1 MKRKVNKLIIP
12 ILKGGVLMTALI
24 IIGAVVAVVILWFI
38 VTSNSL
44 NKAIVKIEEADSGID
59 VALTK
64 RYDVL
69 TKMIETVK
77 GYAKHEKEVLF
88 DVVKIRKG
96 MTIEEKNEA
105 NKQMDETMS
114 KINVLAEN
122 YPDLKA
128 SENFKTLQDSITDVE
143 EHLQAARRLYNANI
157 SSYNQM
163 IVTFPI
169 SIIAGTKGLTKREF
183 FVAEE
188 HKKQDVEIKF

>member
-1 MKRKVNKLIIP
+1 MALVI
-12 ILKGGVLMTALI
+12 VLI
-24 IIGAVVAVVILWFI
+24 IIAVVVISII
-38 VTSNSL
+38 VMSNNL
-44 NKAIVKIEEADSGID
+44 NKALVKIDEASSGID

-105 NKQMDETMS
+105 NKQMDETLS

>member
-1 MKRKVNKLIIP
+1 MALVIVLI
-12 ILKGGVLMTALI
+12 LI
-24 IIGAVVAVVILWFI
+24 AVVVISII
-38 VTSNSL
+38 VMSNNL
-44 NKAIVKIEEADSGID
+44 NKALVKIDEASSGID

-105 NKQMDETMS
+105 NKQMDETLS

-169 SIIAGTKGLTKREF
+169 SIIAGIKGLAKREF

>member
-1 MKRKVNKLIIP
+1 MALVIVLI
-12 ILKGGVLMTALI
+12 LI
-24 IIGAVVAVVILWFI
+24 AVVVISII
-38 VTSNSL
+38 VMSNNL
-44 NKAIVKIEEADSGID
+44 NKALVKIDEASSGID

-105 NKQMDETMS
+105 NKQMDETLS

-128 SENFKTLQDSITDVE
+128 SENFKTLQDSIADVE

>member
-1 MKRKVNKLIIP
+1 MALVI
-12 ILKGGVLMTALI
+12 VLI
-24 IIGAVVAVVILWFI
+24 IIAVVVISII
-38 VTSNSL
+38 VMSNNL
-44 NKAIVKIEEADSGID
+44 NKALVKIDEADSGID

-105 NKQMDETMS
+105 NKQMDETLS

-122 YPDLKA
+122 YPNLKA

-169 SIIAGTKGLTKREF
+169 SIIAGTKGLTKKEF

-188 HKKQDVEIKF
+188 HKKEDVEIKF

>member
-1 MKRKVNKLIIP
+1 MALVIVLI
-12 ILKGGVLMTALI
+12 LI
-24 IIGAVVAVVILWFI
+24 AVVVISII
-38 VTSNSL
+38 VMSNNL
-44 NKAIVKIEEADSGID
+44 NKALVKIDEASSGID

-169 SIIAGTKGLTKREF
+169 SIIAGSKGLSKREF

>member
-1 MKRKVNKLIIP
+1 M
-12 ILKGGVLMTALI
+12 ALI
-24 IIGAVVAVVILWFI
+24 IVLVLIAVVVISII
-38 VTSNSL
+38 VMSNNL
-44 NKAIVKIEEADSGID
+44 NKALVKIDEASSGID

-105 NKQMDETMS
+105 NKQMDETLS

-169 SIIAGTKGLTKREF
+169 SIIAGTKGLSKREF

>member
-1 MKRKVNKLIIP
+1 MALVI
-12 ILKGGVLMTALI
+12 VLI
-24 IIGAVVAVVILWFI
+24 IIAVVVISII
-38 VTSNSL
+38 VMSNNL
-44 NKAIVKIEEADSGID
+44 NKALVKIDEASSGID

-105 NKQMDETMS
+105 NKQMDETLS
-114 KINVLAEN
+114 KINVLAES

-169 SIIAGTKGLTKREF
+169 SIIAGTKGLSKREF

>member
-1 MKRKVNKLIIP
+1 MALVIVLI
-12 ILKGGVLMTALI
+12 LF
-24 IIGAVVAVVILWFI
+24 AVVVISII
-38 VTSNSL
+38 VMSNNL
-44 NKAIVKIEEADSGID
+44 NKALVKIDEASSGID

-105 NKQMDETMS
+105 NKQMDETLS

-188 HKKQDVEIKF
+188 HKKKDVEIKF

>member
-1 MKRKVNKLIIP
+1 MALVI
-12 ILKGGVLMTALI
+12 VLI
-24 IIGAVVAVVILWFI
+24 IIAVIVISII
-38 VTSNSL
+38 VMSNNL
-44 NKAIVKIEEADSGID
+44 NKALVKIDEADSGID

>member
-1 MKRKVNKLIIP
+1 MALVIVLILI
-12 ILKGGVLMTALI
+12 AL
-24 IIGAVVAVVILWFI
+24 VVISII
-38 VTSNSL
+38 VMSNNL
-44 NKAIVKIEEADSGID
+44 NKALVKIDEADSGID

-105 NKQMDETMS
+105 NKQMDETLS

-169 SIIAGTKGLTKREF
+169 SIIAGTKGLSKREF

>member
-1 MKRKVNKLIIP
+1 MALVIVLI
-12 ILKGGVLMTALI
+12 LI
-24 IIGAVVAVVILWFI
+24 AVVVISII
-38 VTSNSL
+38 VMSNNL
-44 NKAIVKIEEADSGID
+44 NKALVKIDEADSGID

-169 SIIAGTKGLTKREF
+169 SIIAETKGLSKREF

>member
-1 MKRKVNKLIIP
+1 MALVI
-12 ILKGGVLMTALI
+12 VLI
-24 IIGAVVAVVILWFI
+24 IIAVVVISII
-38 VTSNSL
+38 VISNNL
-44 NKAIVKIEEADSGID
+44 NKALVKIDEADSGID

-64 RYDVL
+64 RYAVL

-105 NKQMDETMS
+105 NKQMDETLS

-169 SIIAGTKGLTKREF
+169 SIIAGTKGLSKREF

>member
-1 MKRKVNKLIIP
+1 MALVIVLI
-12 ILKGGVLMTALI
+12 LF
-24 IIGAVVAVVILWFI
+24 AVVVISII
-38 VTSNSL
+38 VMSNNL
-44 NKAIVKIEEADSGID
+44 NKALVKIDEASSGID

-105 NKQMDETMS
+105 NKQMDETLS

-169 SIIAGTKGLTKREF
+169 SIIAGTKGLSKREF

>member
-1 MKRKVNKLIIP
+1 MALVIVLVLI
-12 ILKGGVLMTALI
+12 
-24 IIGAVVAVVILWFI
+24 AVVVISII
-38 VTSNSL
+38 VMSNNL
-44 NKAIVKIEEADSGID
+44 NKALVKIDEASSGID

-169 SIIAGTKGLTKREF
+169 SIIAGSKGLTKREF

>member
-1 MKRKVNKLIIP
+1 MALVI
-12 ILKGGVLMTALI
+12 VLI
-24 IIGAVVAVVILWFI
+24 IIAVVVISII
-38 VTSNSL
+38 VMSNNL
-44 NKAIVKIEEADSGID
+44 NKALVKIDEASSGID

-105 NKQMDETMS
+105 NKQMDETLS

-169 SIIAGTKGLTKREF
+169 SIIAGSKGLSKREF

>member
-1 MKRKVNKLIIP
+1 M
-12 ILKGGVLMTALI
+12 ALI
-24 IIGAVVAVVILWFI
+24 IVLVIIAVVVISII
-38 VTSNSL
+38 VMSNNL
-44 NKAIVKIEEADSGID
+44 NKAVVKIDEASSGID

-105 NKQMDETMS
+105 NKQMDETLS

-169 SIIAGTKGLTKREF
+169 SVIAGTKGLTKREF

>member
-1 MKRKVNKLIIP
+1 M
-12 ILKGGVLMTALI
+12 ALI
-24 IIGAVVAVVILWFI
+24 IVLVLIAVVVISII
-38 VTSNSL
+38 VMSNNL
-44 NKAIVKIEEADSGID
+44 NKALVKIDEADSGID

-169 SIIAGTKGLTKREF
+169 SIIAGSKGLSKREF

>member
-1 MKRKVNKLIIP
+1 MALVI
-12 ILKGGVLMTALI
+12 VLI
-24 IIGAVVAVVILWFI
+24 IIAVVVISII
-38 VTSNSL
+38 VMSNNL
-44 NKAIVKIEEADSGID
+44 NKALVKIDEASSGID

-169 SIIAGTKGLTKREF
+169 SIIAGTKGLSKREF

>member
-1 MKRKVNKLIIP
+1 MALVIVLVLI
-12 ILKGGVLMTALI
+12 
-24 IIGAVVAVVILWFI
+24 AVVVISII
-38 VTSNSL
+38 VMSNNL
-44 NKAIVKIEEADSGID
+44 NKALVKIDEASSGID

-105 NKQMDETMS
+105 NKQMDETMT

-169 SIIAGTKGLTKREF
+169 SIIAGTKGLSKREF